1 MKWWS
6 EIADQL
12 HDASMQHSLC
22 IVEDPNDWLAWQPF
36 LDDLMNGEIHLKEMN
51 AEYTTMVI
59 ERDTCD
65 ISNLE
70 NLPTFTLD
78 AANLFPNLYYDV
90 VNELSVSLLDNLY
103 PLSPQSGPIQGKE
116 DTCQLILKNI
126 FGIDIEILTPSQ
138 VVSFINLR
146 RSAVPDIIVDFLE
159 DKIGYAIQD
168 EQKDPN
174 NGIPVPPQ
182 IFIEPNDERWT
193 SLRTY
198 LEDAEVVGN
207 LIHLAWLGVDD
218 ARQKLGII
226 QQKFIDA
233 LDERP
238 QLGRTVR
245 TWPTSVELVAKRLM
259 ADWSSPDDVR
269 ALLVVL
275 DCCSLPMGS
284 ILIDEMRRKGIT
296 PHQTKAT
303 LAREPTLT
311 SISRKALAAGRHSTT
326 EKDDDFEP
334 IHSTSPETR
343 LWRSLWQEKYGSSV
357 QTHRVV
363 NAERKSD
370 HIQSLIKSP
379 SSTSLF
385 VVFNELDH
393 LVHASSDLIS
403 LTYEEMTNIARRWMV
418 ETLIPFLQE
427 AVEQG
432 WRIAITSDHG
442 CTQIVQTI
450 TDLEERT
457 LSKAARSPDIREM
470 GERVIWPRP
479 NQAEK
484 LKSEVD
490 GRLIYVAGHPCIL
503 LPPGQVS
510 SKGSAFGFAHGG
522 ISLEEVVVPYFELGA
537 W

>member
-1 MKWWS
+1 LKWWGNIAS
-6 EIADQL
+6 EI
-12 HDASMQHSLC
+12 HDVSVLHSLC

-36 LDDLMNGEIHLKEMN
+36 LDDLGNGDIHLKEMN
-51 AEYTTMVI
+51 VENTEMVI
-59 ERDTCD
+59 ERKTVQNSD
-65 ISNLE
+65 LE
-70 NLPTFTLD
+70 NVPTFTFD
-78 AANLFPNLYYDV
+78 AAKLFPNLYYDV

-103 PLSPQSGPIQGKE
+103 PFSPQSGPIQGKE
-116 DTCQLILKNI
+116 DTCQLILENV
-126 FGIDIEILTPSQ
+126 FGIDIKILPPLQ
-138 VVSFINLR
+138 VVSFIKHRL
-146 RSAVPDIIVDFLE
+146 SAVPDIIVDFVE
-159 DKIGYAIQD
+159 KNIGYSIQD
-168 EQKDPN
+168 EQIDAN
-174 NGIPVPPQ
+174 DGFPVPPQ
-182 IFIEPNDERWT
+182 FFIEPKDERWN

-207 LIHLAWLGVDD
+207 LIHLAWLGNDD
-218 ARQKLGII
+218 ARGKLGII
-226 QQKFIDA
+226 QEKFIAA
-233 LDERP
+233 LDQRP

-259 ADWSSPDDVR
+259 VGWSRPDDVR

-284 ILIDEMRRKGIT
+284 ILIDEMRRAGIT
-296 PHQTKAT
+296 PSQTKAT

-311 SISRKALAAGRHSTT
+311 SISRKALAAGKHSTT
-326 EKDDDFEP
+326 EKDDDFGP
-334 IHSTSPETR
+334 IHSTYPETR
-343 LWRSLWQEKYGSSV
+343 LWRSLWQSKYGLSV

-363 NAERKSD
+363 NAERKPD
-370 HIQSLIKSP
+370 HIRNLIKSP

-403 LTYEEMTNIARRWMV
+403 LTHEDMTNIARRWMV
-418 ETLIPFLQE
+418 DTLIPFLQE
-427 AVEQG
+427 AIQLG

-442 CTQIVQTI
+442 CTQVVQTI
-450 TDLEERT
+450 TELEERT
-457 LSKAARSPDIREM
+457 LSEAARSPDIREM

-510 SKGSAFGFAHGG
+510 SKGTAFGFAHGG